1 MKGHLMRRAGG
12 IISLTGFVVAV
23 ALAASLDSPFGLTQG
38 SVEAQGRPFGSPEL
52 AQARPFG
59 SPALA
64 QGRQGGAARPATA
77 KPYTTWQSYAGG
89 AHSSQYSALDQI
101 NKKTV
106 AKLQVAWTYPLAG
119 NSIFNPVVI
128 DNVMYFPSGGA
139 LVAVDAATGKEI
151 WRKDGMAPN
160 GARGMN
166 YWESP
171 DRSDRRFIYLQ
182 RGAVVAVNAQ
192 NGELITSFGTEGR
205 VDIRDA
211 MERKPAGNVG
221 TSNPGRIFEN
231 LYIIPLPG
239 GPNYGGPPS
248 DVHAYDVRT
257 GKLAWI
263 FHVIPHEGE
272 FGYDTW
278 PEGHWKVGG
287 GGHNWS
293 EFTVD
298 EENGIAFIGF
308 GSPRYD
314 FYGGDR
320 KGNNLFANSLVALD
334 ARTGKRIWHQQ
345 LIHHDLWDFDIP
357 QSAKLLTIRQNGKP
371 RQIVAQATK
380 QGLLF
385 VFDRRT
391 GQPIWPIEERPVPQ
405 TDVPGEWTSP
415 TQPFPTKPAPFAK
428 LSFTEKDINPY
439 LPKETQEEV
448 RARLRS
454 YRNEGLYT
462 PPSFEGSV
470 SMPGHN
476 GGANFGTSAVDPDR
490 GEFYV
495 VHKSLPTVLRI
506 TLPAP
511 PRGAGPGAGGRGAGG
526 GGGGGGRGGG
536 NAIVTPEQ
544 KAELMA
550 QARVLVEN
558 AKGQRLEFGSPVSFM
573 QINFPG
579 GAMTAV
585 APPWS
590 EMVKYDLNTGEIV
603 WRIPTGV
610 QEAPPEYGIPNNTGV
625 QFPRNAPLVTAGGLV
640 FFATGPERKFRAYDR
655 DNGRELWVTSLPNGA
670 EGMPAT
676 YQVNGRQ
683 FVVLPVAQ
691 PGGTFPA
698 TFNNAARG
706 AGAGPAG
713 APPAAAPAAP
723 APAAPAAPGAAP
735 AAGAAPDGQRGGGGG
750 RGGRGG
756 GGPQLPAAYIAYA
769 LPN

>member
-1 MKGHLMRRAGG
+1 MRRAAG
-12 IISLTGFVVAV
+12 IVTLTGIAV
-23 ALAASLDSPFGLTQG
+23 AI
-38 SVEAQGRPFGSPEL
+38 
-52 AQARPFG
+52 
-59 SPALA
+59 ALA
-64 QGRQGGAARPATA
+64 TLSGQSQRAPAAA

-101 NKKTV
+101 NTKNV
-106 AKLQVAWTYPLAG
+106 AKLEVAWTFPITG

-128 DNVMYFPSGGA
+128 DGVMYAPVGGGA
-139 LVAVDAATGKEI
+139 LAAIDAATGKEI
-151 WRKDGMAPN
+151 WRKDGMAPS

-182 RGAVVAVNAQ
+182 RGDVIAVNAQ
-192 NGELITSFGTEGR
+192 NGEPITSFGTNGR
-205 VDIRDA
+205 VDLREA
-211 MERKPAGNVG
+211 MERKPAGPVG

-231 LYIIPLPG
+231 LFIIPLPG
-239 GPNYGGPPS
+239 GANYGGPPS

-278 PEGHWKVGG
+278 PEGHYKLGG

-298 EENGIAFIGF
+298 EENGIAFVGF

-320 KGNNLFANSLVALD
+320 KGNNLFANSLVAID

-345 LIHHDLWDFDIP
+345 LIHHDLWDWDIP

-371 RQIVAQATK
+371 RQVVAQATK
-380 QGLLF
+380 QGFLY
-385 VFDRRT
+385 VFDRKT
-391 GQPIWPIEERPVPQ
+391 GQPIWPIVERPVPQ
-405 TDVPGEWTSP
+405 TDVPGEWSSP
-415 TQPFPTKPAPFAK
+415 TQPFPTRPAPFAK
-428 LSFTEKDINPY
+428 QSFTEKDINPY
-439 LPKETQEEV
+439 LPKEAQEEV

-454 YRNEGLYT
+454 YRNEGLFT

-495 VHKSLPTVLRI
+495 VHKSLPTILRI
-506 TLPAP
+506 TLPAEG
-511 PRGAGPGAGGRGAGG
+511 PRGTGPGAGS
-526 GGGGGGRGGG
+526 GGGGGRGGG
-536 NAIVTPEQ
+536 NAIVTAEE
-544 KAELMA
+544 KKELMA
-550 QARVLVEN
+550 KARALVDA
-558 AKGQRLEFGSPVSFM
+558 AKGAQVQFQSPVSFM

-579 GAMTAV
+579 GAMTAA

-590 EMVKYDLNTGEIV
+590 EMVKYDLNTGDIV

-610 QEAPPEYGIPNNTGV
+610 QEAPPEYNIPNNTGV
-625 QFPRNAPLVTAGGLV
+625 QFPRNAPLVTAGGLI
-640 FFATGPERKFRAYDR
+640 FLAIGPERKVHAYDR
-655 DNGRELWVTSLPNGA
+655 ATGKELWQHSLPNGS

-691 PGGTFPA
+691 ANGTFPA
-698 TFNNAARG
+698 MFNG
-706 AGAGPAG
+706 AVGGRVAEL
-713 APPAAAPAAP
+713 APS
-723 APAAPAAPGAAP
+723 GAA
-735 AAGAAPDGQRGGGGG
+735 AAGAAPGGQPGGG
-750 RGGRGG
+750 RQGRG
-756 GGPQLPAAYIAYA
+756 GGPQLPGAYIAFA
-769 LPN
+769 LPQ

>member
-1 MKGHLMRRAGG
+1 MRRVGG
-12 IISLTGFVVAV
+12 IMSLTGIVVAI
-23 ALAASLDSPFGLTQG
+23 ALATPFDSPFGLP
-38 SVEAQGRPFGSPEL
+38 QGRL
-52 AQARPFG
+52 D
-59 SPALA
+59 A
-64 QGRQGGAARPATA
+64 QGRQGGGGRTAA

-101 NKKTV
+101 NKKNV
-106 AKLQVAWTYPLAG
+106 AKLQVAWTFPLAG

-128 DNVMYFPSGGA
+128 DNVMYFPTGGA
-139 LVAVDAATGKEI
+139 LVAVDAATGKEL
-151 WRKDGMAPN
+151 WRKDGVAPN

-205 VDIRDA
+205 VDLRDA
-211 MERKPAGNVG
+211 MERKPANPVG

-278 PEGHWKVGG
+278 PEGHYKVGG

-345 LIHHDLWDFDIP
+345 LIHHDLWDWDIP

-371 RQIVAQATK
+371 RQVVAQATK
-380 QGLLF
+380 QGFLY

-405 TDVPGEWTSP
+405 TDVPGEWTSA

-428 LSFTEKDINPY
+428 QSFTEKDINPY
-439 LPKETQEEV
+439 LPKEAQDEL
-448 RARLRS
+448 RARIRS
-454 YRNEGLYT
+454 YRNEGMFT
-462 PPSFEGSV
+462 PPSFEGSI

-506 TLPAP
+506 TMPAP
-511 PRGAGPGAGGRGAGG
+511 PRGAGPGAGAGGAGRGA

-550 QARVLVEN
+550 QARALVDA
-558 AKGQRLEFGSPVSFM
+558 AKGARVEFNSPVSFM

-579 GAMTAV
+579 GAMTAA

-610 QEAPPEYGIPNNTGV
+610 QEAPPEYKIPNNTGV
-625 QFPRNAPLVTAGGLV
+625 QFPRNAPLVTAGGLI
-640 FFATGPERKFRAYDR
+640 FLATGPERKIHAYDR
-655 DNGRELWVTSLPNGA
+655 DNGRELWQASLANGA
-670 EGMPAT
+670 EGMMAT

-691 PGGTFPA
+691 PNGTFPA
-698 TFNNAARG
+698 SFR
-706 AGAGPAG
+706 GAGPAA
-713 APPAAAPAAP
+713 APPAAAPAAAAP
-723 APAAPAAPGAAP
+723 APAGPPEA
-735 AAGAAPDGQRGGGGG
+735 GGG
-750 RGGRGG
+750 RQGRGG
-756 GGPQLPAAYIAYA
+756 GGPQLPAAYIAFA
-769 LPN
+769 LPQ

>member
-1 MKGHLMRRAGG
+1 MRKAGG
-12 IISLTGFVVAV
+12 IVTLTGIAV
-23 ALAASLDSPFGLTQG
+23 AIGLVTLAAQSAST
-38 SVEAQGRPFGSPEL
+38 SRAS
-52 AQARPFG
+52 
-59 SPALA
+59 
-64 QGRQGGAARPATA
+64 RPAAA

-101 NKKTV
+101 NTKNV
-106 AKLQVAWTYPLAG
+106 AKLDVAWSFPITG
-119 NSIFNPVVI
+119 SSIFNPVVI
-128 DNVMYFPSGGA
+128 DGVMYAPVGGGA
-139 LVAVDAATGKEI
+139 LAAIDAATGKEI
-151 WRKDGMAPN
+151 WRKEGVAPS

-166 YWESP
+166 YWESA

-182 RGAVVAVNAQ
+182 RGDVIAVNAQ
-192 NGELITSFGTEGR
+192 NGELITSFGNNGR
-205 VDIRDA
+205 VDLRDA
-211 MERKPAGNVG
+211 MDRKPAGPVG

-231 LYIIPLPG
+231 LFILPLPG
-239 GPNYGGPPS
+239 GANYGGPPS

-278 PEGHWKVGG
+278 PEGHYKVGG
-287 GGHNWS
+287 GVHNWS

-308 GSPRYD
+308 GTARYD

-320 KGNNLFANSLVALD
+320 KGNNLYANSLVAID

-345 LIHHDLWDFDIP
+345 LIHHDLWDWDIP

-371 RQIVAQATK
+371 RQVVAQATK
-380 QGLLF
+380 QGFLF
-385 VFDRRT
+385 VFDRKT
-391 GQPIWPIEERPVPQ
+391 GQPIWPIVERPVPQ
-405 TDVPGEWTSP
+405 TDIPGEWSSP

-428 LSFTEKDINPY
+428 QSFTEKDINPY
-439 LPKETQEEV
+439 LPKEAQDEV

-454 YRNEGLYT
+454 YRNEGMFT

-506 TLPAP
+506 TMPAP
-511 PRGAGPGAGGRGAGG
+511 PRGAGPGPGA

-536 NAIVTPEQ
+536 NAIVTPEE
-544 KAELMA
+544 KAALMA
-550 QARVLVEN
+550 KAKEMVDA
-558 AKGQRLEFGSPVSFM
+558 AKGERVEFNSPVSFM

-579 GAMTAV
+579 GAMTAA

-610 QEAPPEYGIPNNTGV
+610 QEAPPEYNIPNNTGV
-625 QFPRNAPLVTAGGLV
+625 QFPRNAPLVTAGGLI
-640 FFATGPERKFRAYDR
+640 FLATGPERKVHAYDR
-655 DNGRELWVTSLPNGA
+655 ATGKELWQHSLPNGA

-691 PGGTFPA
+691 ANGTFPMV
-698 TFNNAARG
+698 FNT
-706 AGAGPAG
+706 
-713 APPAAAPAAP
+713 
-723 APAAPAAPGAAP
+723 PGAAP
-735 AAGAAPDGQRGGGGG
+735 APPGGGVPPGGG
-750 RGGRGG
+750 RQGRGG
-756 GGPQLPAAYIAYA
+756 GPTVPGAYIAFA
-769 LPN
+769 LPQ

>member
-1 MKGHLMRRAGG
+1 MRRAGG
-12 IISLTGFVVAV
+12 IVSLTGAAI
-23 ALAASLDSPFGLTQG
+23 ALAMLATSFDSPLWRAQG
-38 SVEAQGRPFGSPEL
+38 SLAGQAAFAKASAFAAASADKSAPEAPQEGTARAAA
-52 AQARPFG
+52 AQ
-59 SPALA
+59 
-64 QGRQGGAARPATA
+64 
-77 KPYTTWQSYAGG
+77 PYTTWQAYAGG
-89 AHSSQYSALDQI
+89 AHSSQYSALAHI
-101 NKKTV
+101 NRNNV
-106 AKLQVAWTYPLAG
+106 SKLEVAWSYPVTG
-119 NSIFNPVVI
+119 TSIFNPVVI
-128 DNVMYFPSGGA
+128 DGIMYVPAGGGA
-139 LVAVDAATGKEI
+139 LAAIDAATGKEI
-151 WRKDGMAPN
+151 WRKDGAAPS

-182 RGAVVAVNAQ
+182 RGDVVAVNARD
-192 NGELITSFGTEGR
+192 GELITSFGINGR
-205 VDIRDA
+205 VDLREA
-211 MERKPAGNVG
+211 MERKPAGPVG

-231 LYIIPLPG
+231 LFIIPLPG
-239 GPNYGGPPS
+239 GANYGGPPS

-278 PEGHWKVGG
+278 PEGHWTRGG

-298 EENGIAFIGF
+298 EEHGIAFIGF

-320 KGNNLFANSLVALD
+320 KGNNLFANSLVAID

-345 LIHHDLWDFDIP
+345 LIHHDLWDWDIP

-371 RQIVAQATK
+371 RQVVAQATK
-380 QGLLF
+380 QGFLY
-385 VFDRRT
+385 VFDRLT

-428 LSFTEKDINPY
+428 QSFTEKDINPY
-439 LPKETQEEV
+439 LPKEAQDEL

-454 YRNEGLYT
+454 YRNEGLFT

-470 SMPGHN
+470 QMPGHN

-495 VHKSLPTVLRI
+495 VHKSLPTMIRLS
-506 TLPAP
+506 LPA
-511 PRGAGPGAGGRGAGG
+511 APGAGRAG

-536 NAIVTPEQ
+536 NTIVTAEQ

-550 QARVLVEN
+550 KAKALVD
-558 AKGQRLEFGSPVSFM
+558 AAQGAQVRFTSPVNFM
-573 QINFPG
+573 NINFEG
-579 GAMTAV
+579 GSMTAA

-610 QEAPPEYGIPNNTGV
+610 QEAPPEYKIPNDTGV
-625 QFPRNAPLVTAGGLV
+625 QFPRNAPLVTAGGLI
-640 FFATGPERKFRAYDR
+640 FLATGPERKVRAYDR
-655 DNGRELWVTSLPNGA
+655 DTGKELWVHGLPNGA

-691 PGGTFPA
+691 PNGTFPA
-698 TFNNAARG
+698 TFRAAG
-706 AGAGPAG
+706 AASPAGPAPG
-713 APPAAAPAAP
+713 
-723 APAAPAAPGAAP
+723 APGAAGAAQAGQSGG
-735 AAGAAPDGQRGGGGG
+735 AAGRQ
-750 RGGRGG
+750 GRGG
-756 GGPQLPAAYIAYA
+756 GGPALPAAYIAFA
-769 LPN
+769 LPQ

>member
-1 MKGHLMRRAGG
+1 MRKAGG
-12 IISLTGFVVAV
+12 IVTLTGIAV
-23 ALAASLDSPFGLTQG
+23 AIGFTTLAGQS
-38 SVEAQGRPFGSPEL
+38 
-52 AQARPFG
+52 
-59 SPALA
+59 
-64 QGRQGGAARPATA
+64 RPANSSRAKA

-89 AHSSQYSALDQI
+89 ADSSQYSALDQI
-101 NKKTV
+101 NTKNV
-106 AKLQVAWTYPLAG
+106 AKLDVAWSFPITG
-119 NSIFNPVVI
+119 SSIFNPVVI
-128 DNVMYFPSGGA
+128 DGVMYAPVGGGA
-139 LVAVDAATGKEI
+139 LAAIDAATGKEI
-151 WRKDGMAPN
+151 WRKEGVAPS

-166 YWESP
+166 YWESA

-182 RGAVVAVNAQ
+182 RGDVLAVNAQ
-192 NGELITSFGTEGR
+192 NGEPITSFGNNGR
-205 VDIRDA
+205 VDLRDA
-211 MERKPAGNVG
+211 MERKPAGPVG

-231 LYIIPLPG
+231 LFIIPLPG
-239 GPNYGGPPS
+239 GANYGGPPS

-278 PEGHWKVGG
+278 PEGHYKVGG
-287 GGHNWS
+287 GVHNWS

-308 GSPRYD
+308 GTARYD

-320 KGNNLFANSLVALD
+320 KGNNLYANSLVAID

-345 LIHHDLWDFDIP
+345 LIHHDLWDWDIP

-371 RQIVAQATK
+371 RQVVAQATK
-380 QGLLF
+380 QGFLF
-385 VFDRRT
+385 VFDRKT
-391 GQPIWPIEERPVPQ
+391 GQPIWPIVERPVPQ
-405 TDVPGEWTSP
+405 TDIPGEWSSP

-428 LSFTEKDINPY
+428 QSFTEKDINPY

-454 YRNEGLYT
+454 YRNEGMFT

-506 TLPAP
+506 TMPAP
-511 PRGAGPGAGGRGAGG
+511 PRGAGPGPGG

-536 NAIVTPEQ
+536 NAIVTKEE
-544 KAELMA
+544 KAQLMA
-550 QARVLVEN
+550 QAKELVDA
-558 AKGQRLEFGSPVSFM
+558 AKGERVEFNSPVSFM

-579 GAMTAV
+579 GAMTAT

-610 QEAPPEYGIPNNTGV
+610 QEAPPEYNIPNNTGV
-625 QFPRNAPLVTAGGLV
+625 QFPRNAPLVTAGGLI
-640 FFATGPERKFRAYDR
+640 FLATGPERKVHAYDR
-655 DNGRELWVTSLPNGA
+655 ATGKELWQHSLPNGA

-691 PGGTFPA
+691 ANGTFPMI
-698 TFNNAARG
+698 FN
-706 AGAGPAG
+706 
-713 APPAAAPAAP
+713 
-723 APAAPAAPGAAP
+723 APGAAP
-735 AAGAAPDGQRGGGGG
+735 APPGGGVPPGGG
-750 RGGRGG
+750 RQGRGG
-756 GGPQLPAAYIAYA
+756 GPTLPGAYIAFA
-769 LPN
+769 LPQ

>member
-1 MKGHLMRRAGG
+1 MRTVGG
-12 IISLTGFVVAV
+12 IISLTGIVVAI
-23 ALAASLDSPFGLTQG
+23 ALATPFDSPFGLP
-38 SVEAQGRPFGSPEL
+38 QGRL
-52 AQARPFG
+52 D
-59 SPALA
+59 A
-64 QGRQGGAARPATA
+64 QGRQGGGGRAAA

-101 NKKTV
+101 NKKNV
-106 AKLQVAWTYPLAG
+106 AKLQVAWTFPLAG

-128 DNVMYFPSGGA
+128 DNVMYFPTGGA
-139 LVAVDAATGKEI
+139 LVAVDAATGKEL
-151 WRKDGMAPN
+151 WRKDGVAPN

-205 VDIRDA
+205 VDLRDA
-211 MERKPAGNVG
+211 MERKPANPVG

-278 PEGHWKVGG
+278 PEGHYKVGG

-345 LIHHDLWDFDIP
+345 LIHHDLWDWDIP

-371 RQIVAQATK
+371 RQVVAQATK
-380 QGLLF
+380 QGFLY

-405 TDVPGEWTSP
+405 TDVPGEWTSA

-428 LSFTEKDINPY
+428 QSFTEKDINPY
-439 LPKETQEEV
+439 LPKEAQDEL
-448 RARLRS
+448 RARIRS
-454 YRNEGLYT
+454 YRNEGMFT
-462 PPSFEGSV
+462 PPSFEGSI

-506 TLPAP
+506 TMPAP
-511 PRGAGPGAGGRGAGG
+511 PRGAGPGAGAGGAGRGA

-536 NAIVTPEQ
+536 NAIITPEQ

-550 QARVLVEN
+550 QAKALVDA
-558 AKGQRLEFGSPVSFM
+558 AKGARVEFNSPVSFM

-579 GAMTAV
+579 GAMTAA

-610 QEAPPEYGIPNNTGV
+610 QEAPPEYKIPNNTGV
-625 QFPRNAPLVTAGGLV
+625 QFPRNAPLVTAGGLI
-640 FFATGPERKFRAYDR
+640 FLATGPERKIHAYDR
-655 DNGRELWVTSLPNGA
+655 DNGKELWQASLPNGA
-670 EGMPAT
+670 EGMMAT

-691 PGGTFPA
+691 PNGTFPA
-698 TFNNAARG
+698 SFR
-706 AGAGPAG
+706 GAGPAA
-713 APPAAAPAAP
+713 APPAAAP
-723 APAAPAAPGAAP
+723 APAAPAP
-735 AAGAAPDGQRGGGGG
+735 AGPPEAGGG
-750 RGGRGG
+750 RQGRGG
-756 GGPQLPAAYIAYA
+756 GGPQLPAAYIAFA
-769 LPN
+769 LPQ

>member
-1 MKGHLMRRAGG
+1 MV
-12 IISLTGFVVAV
+12 SLTGIAVAIVVAT
-23 ALAASLDSPFGLTQG
+23 LAG
-38 SVEAQGRPFGSPEL
+38 
-52 AQARPFG
+52 
-59 SPALA
+59 
-64 QGRQGGAARPATA
+64 QGGATRAATA

-101 NKKTV
+101 NKKNV
-106 AKLQVAWTYPLAG
+106 AKLEVAWSYPITG

-128 DNVMYFPSGGA
+128 DGVMYAPVGGGA
-139 LVAVDAATGKEI
+139 LAAINAATGKEI
-151 WRKDGMAPN
+151 WRKEGVAPT

-171 DRSDRRFIYLQ
+171 DRSDRRFVYLQ
-182 RGAVVAVNAQ
+182 RGDIIAVNAQ
-192 NGELITSFGTEGR
+192 NGELITSFGNNGR
-205 VDIRDA
+205 VDIREA
-211 MERKPAGNVG
+211 MERKPAGPVN

-231 LYIIPLPG
+231 LFILPLPG

-278 PEGHWKVGG
+278 PEGHYKVGG

-308 GSPRYD
+308 GTARYD

-320 KGNNLFANSLVALD
+320 KGNNLFANSLVAID

-345 LIHHDLWDFDIP
+345 LIHHDLWDYDIP

-371 RQIVAQATK
+371 RQVVAQATK
-380 QGLLF
+380 QGFLY
-385 VFDRRT
+385 VFDRKS
-391 GQPIWPIEERPVPQ
+391 GQPIWPIVERPVPQ
-405 TDVPGEWTSP
+405 TDIPGEWSSP

-428 LSFTEKDINPY
+428 QSFTEKDINPY
-439 LPKETQEEV
+439 LPKEAQEEV

-454 YRNEGLYT
+454 YRNEGLFT

-495 VHKSLPTVLRI
+495 VHKSLPTVDRI
-506 TLPAP
+506 TMPAP
-511 PRGAGPGAGGRGAGG
+511 PRGAGPGPGAGRGAGAPGGAGAAGGG

-536 NAIVTPEQ
+536 NALVTPEQ

-550 QARVLVEN
+550 QAKELVAAAA
-558 AKGQRLEFGSPVSFM
+558 AKGERVEFGSPVSFM
-573 QINFPG
+573 NINFAG
-579 GAMTAV
+579 GSMTAV

-590 EMVKYDLNTGEIV
+590 EIVKYDLNTGDIV
-603 WRIPTGV
+603 WRVPAGV
-610 QEAPPEYGIPNNTGV
+610 QEAPPEYNIPNNTGV
-625 QFPRNAPLVTAGGLV
+625 QFPRNAPLVTAGGLLFLAV
-640 FFATGPERKFRAYDR
+640 GPERKIHAYDR
-655 DNGRELWVTSLPNGA
+655 DNGKELWQHGLPNGA

-691 PGGTFPA
+691 ANGTFPA
-698 TFNNAARG
+698 TFNNAGAARG
-706 AGAGPAG
+706 AGPAAGG
-713 APPAAAPAAP
+713 PPAAAA
-723 APAAPAAPGAAP
+723 APAAPAAPGAAGGQ
-735 AAGAAPDGQRGGGGG
+735 AAGGG
-750 RGGRGG
+750 RQGRGG
-756 GGPQLPAAYIAYA
+756 GGPQLPTAYIAFA
-769 LPN
+769 LPQ

>member
-1 MKGHLMRRAGG
+1 MRRVGG
-12 IISLTGFVVAV
+12 IVSLTAIAV
-23 ALAASLDSPFGLTQG
+23 AIALAT
-38 SVEAQGRPFGSPEL
+38 L
-52 AQARPFG
+52 AGQARQSG
-59 SPALA
+59 TS
-64 QGRQGGAARPATA
+64 RATA

-101 NKKTV
+101 DKKNV
-106 AKLQVAWTYPLAG
+106 AKLDVAWSFPIAG
-119 NSIFNPVVI
+119 ASIFNPVVV
-128 DNVMYFPSGGA
+128 DGVMYAPVGGGA
-139 LVAVDAATGKEI
+139 LAAIDAATGKEI
-151 WRKDGMAPN
+151 WRKEGAAPS

-182 RGAVVAVNAQ
+182 RGDVIAVNAQ
-192 NGELITSFGTEGR
+192 NGELITSFGNNGR
-205 VDIRDA
+205 VDLRAA
-211 MERKPAGNVG
+211 MERPPAGPVS

-231 LYIIPLPG
+231 LFILPLPG
-239 GPNYGGPPS
+239 GPSYGGPPA

-278 PEGHWKVGG
+278 PEGHYKVGG

-298 EENGIAFIGF
+298 EENGIAFVGF

-320 KGNNLFANSLVALD
+320 KGNNLFANSLVAID

-345 LIHHDLWDFDIP
+345 LIHHDLWDYDIP

-371 RQIVAQATK
+371 RQVVAQATK
-380 QGLLF
+380 QGFLY
-385 VFDRRT
+385 VFDRKT
-391 GQPIWPIEERPVPQ
+391 GQPIWPIVERPVPQ
-405 TDVPGEWTSP
+405 SDIPGEWSSP

-428 LSFTEKDINPY
+428 QSFTEKDINPY
-439 LPKETQEEV
+439 LPKDAQDEV

-454 YRNEGLYT
+454 YRNEGLFT

-490 GEFYV
+490 GEFYI
-495 VHKSLPTVLRI
+495 VHKSLPTVDRI

-511 PRGAGPGAGGRGAGG
+511 PRGAGAGGRGAGAGG

-550 QARVLVEN
+550 KAKDLVAAANGARV
-558 AKGQRLEFGSPVSFM
+558 EFSSPVSFM
-573 QINFPG
+573 QINFAG
-579 GAMTAV
+579 GAMTAA

-590 EMVKYDLNTGEIV
+590 EMVKYDLNTGDIV

-610 QEAPPEYGIPNNTGV
+610 QEAPPEYNIPNTTGV
-625 QFPRNAPLVTAGGLV
+625 QFPRNAPLVTAGGLI
-640 FFATGPERKFRAYDR
+640 FLATGPERKIHAYDR
-655 DNGRELWVTSLPNGA
+655 DNGKELWQHSLPNGA

-683 FVVLPVAQ
+683 FVVLSVAQ
-691 PGGTFPA
+691 STGTFPA
-698 TFNNAARG
+698 TFNNPGAAR
-706 AGAGPAG
+706 AAGPAPD
-713 APPAAAPAAP
+713 APP
-723 APAAPAAPGAAP
+723 APGAAP
-735 AAGAAPDGQRGGGGG
+735 GGQPGQPGAGGG
-750 RGGRGG
+750 RQGRGG
-756 GGPQLPAAYIAYA
+756 GGPQLPSAYIAFA
-769 LPN
+769 LP

>member
-1 MKGHLMRRAGG
+1 MRRAAG
-12 IISLTGFVVAV
+12 IISLTGIAV
-23 ALAASLDSPFGLTQG
+23 AIGLVSLAG
-38 SVEAQGRPFGSPEL
+38 
-52 AQARPFG
+52 QA
-59 SPALA
+59 
-64 QGRQGGAARPATA
+64 RQGGAGRAAAPRPH
-77 KPYTTWQSYAGG
+77 TTWQSYAGG

-101 NKKTV
+101 NRQNV
-106 AKLQVAWTYPLAG
+106 AKLQVAWSYPITG
-119 NSIFNPVVI
+119 NSIFNPVVV
-128 DNVMYFPSGGA
+128 DGVLYAPVGGGA
-139 LVAVDAATGKEI
+139 LAAIDAATGREI
-151 WRKDGMAPN
+151 WRKDGAAPS

-182 RGAVVAVNAQ
+182 RGDVIAVNARD
-192 NGELITSFGTEGR
+192 GELITSFGTNGR
-205 VDIRDA
+205 VDLREA
-211 MERKPAGNVG
+211 MARKPLGPVG
-221 TSNPGRIFEN
+221 TSNPGRIFDD
-231 LYIIPLPG
+231 LFIIPLPG
-239 GPNYGGPPS
+239 GASYGGPPS

-278 PEGHWKVGG
+278 PEGHYKVGG

-298 EENGIAFIGF
+298 EENGIAFVGF

-320 KGNNLFANSLVALD
+320 KGNNLFANSLVAID
-334 ARTGKRIWHQQ
+334 ARTGRRLWHQQ
-345 LIHHDLWDFDIP
+345 LIHHDLWDWDIP

-371 RQIVAQATK
+371 RQVVAQATK
-380 QGLLF
+380 QGFLY

-415 TQPFPTKPAPFAK
+415 TQPFPTKPAPFARQ
-428 LSFTEKDINPY
+428 SFTEKDINPY
-439 LPKETQEEV
+439 LPKEAQDEL
-448 RARLRS
+448 RARLRT
-454 YRNEGLYT
+454 YRNEGLFT

-470 SMPGHN
+470 QMPGHN

-490 GEFYV
+490 GEFYI
-495 VHKSLPTVLRI
+495 VHKSLPTMIRI
-506 TLPAP
+506 ALP
-511 PRGAGPGAGGRGAGG
+511 RGTGAGPGG

-536 NAIVTPEQ
+536 NTIVTPEQ
-544 KAELMA
+544 KAELTA
-550 QARVLVEN
+550 QARQLVDA
-558 AKGQRLEFGSPVSFM
+558 AKGGRVEFTSPVSFM
-573 QINFPG
+573 NINFTG
-579 GAMTAV
+579 GSMTAS

-610 QEAPPEYGIPNNTGV
+610 QEAPPEYNIPNDTGV
-625 QFPRNAPLVTAGGLV
+625 QFPRNAPLVTAGGLI
-640 FFATGPERKFRAYDR
+640 FLATGPERKVRAYDR
-655 DNGRELWVTSLPNGA
+655 DTGKELWVHGLPNGA

-691 PGGTFPA
+691 ANGTFPA
-698 TFNNAARG
+698 SFSSGA
-706 AGAGPAG
+706 AGAAG
-713 APPAAAPAAP
+713 QARE
-723 APAAPAAPGAAP
+723 GAP
-735 AAGAAPDGQRGGGGG
+735 AAGAAPGGQPGAAGG
-750 RGGRGG
+750 RQGRGG
-756 GGPQLPAAYIAYA
+756 GPVLPGAYMAFA
-769 LPN
+769 LPQ

>member
-1 MKGHLMRRAGG
+1 MRRVGG
-12 IISLTGFVVAV
+12 VVSLTGIAV
-23 ALAASLDSPFGLTQG
+23 AI
-38 SVEAQGRPFGSPEL
+38 
-52 AQARPFG
+52 
-59 SPALA
+59 ALA
-64 QGRQGGAARPATA
+64 TLAGQSRPASSNSTSRASAA

-101 NKKTV
+101 NTKNV
-106 AKLQVAWTYPLAG
+106 AKLEVAWSFPITG

-128 DNVMYFPSGGA
+128 DGVMYAPVGGGA
-139 LVAVDAATGKEI
+139 LAAIDAATGKEI
-151 WRKDGMAPN
+151 WRKEGVAPS

-182 RGAVVAVNAQ
+182 RGDVIAVNAQ
-192 NGELITSFGTEGR
+192 NGEPITSFGTNGR
-205 VDIRDA
+205 VDLREA
-211 MERKPAGNVG
+211 MERKPAGPVG

-231 LYIIPLPG
+231 LFIIPLPG
-239 GPNYGGPPS
+239 GANYGGPPS

-278 PEGHWKVGG
+278 PEGHYKLGG

-293 EFTVD
+293 EFTID
-298 EENGIAFIGF
+298 EEDGIAFVGF

-320 KGNNLFANSLVALD
+320 KGNNLFANSLVAID

-345 LIHHDLWDFDIP
+345 LIHHDLWDWDIP

-371 RQIVAQATK
+371 RQVVAQATK
-380 QGLLF
+380 QGFLY
-385 VFDRRT
+385 VFDRKT
-391 GQPIWPIEERPVPQ
+391 GQPIWPIVERPVPQ

-428 LSFTEKDINPY
+428 QSFTEKDINPY
-439 LPKETQEEV
+439 LPKEAQEEV

-454 YRNEGLYT
+454 YRNEGMFT

-495 VHKSLPTVLRI
+495 VHKSLPTILRI
-506 TLPAP
+506 TMPAP
-511 PRGAGPGAGGRGAGG
+511 PRGAGPGPGR

-536 NAIVTPEQ
+536 NAIVTPAE

-550 QARVLVEN
+550 KAKALVEE
-558 AKGQRLEFGSPVSFM
+558 AKGGQVQFTSPVSFM

-579 GAMTAV
+579 GAMTAA

-590 EMVKYDLNTGEIV
+590 EMVKYDLNTGDIV
-603 WRIPTGV
+603 WRIPTGE
-610 QEAPPEYGIPNNTGV
+610 QEAPPEYNIPNNTGV
-625 QFPRNAPLVTAGGLV
+625 QFPRNAPLVTAGGLI
-640 FFATGPERKFRAYDR
+640 FLAIGPERKVHAYDR
-655 DNGRELWVTSLPNGA
+655 ASGKELWQHSLPNGS

-691 PGGTFPA
+691 ANGTFPA
-698 TFNNAARG
+698 MFNGAVGGRVAELGPAA
-706 AGAGPAG
+706 PAG
-713 APPAAAPAAP
+713 AP
-723 APAAPAAPGAAP
+723 
-735 AAGAAPDGQRGGGGG
+735 AGAGG
-750 RGGRGG
+750 RQGRG
-756 GGPQLPAAYIAYA
+756 GGPQLPGAYIAFA
-769 LPN
+769 LPQSTN

>member
-1 MKGHLMRRAGG
+1 MRRVGG
-12 IISLTGFVVAV
+12 IVVLSVFAV
-23 ALAASLDSPFGLTQG
+23 AIALATPFDSPFGL
-38 SVEAQGRPFGSPEL
+38 AQGRL
-52 AQARPFG
+52 AAQAQP
-59 SPALA
+59 
-64 QGRQGGAARPATA
+64 GGTNRAAA
-77 KPYTTWQSYAGG
+77 KPYTTWHSYAGG
-89 AHSSQYSALDQI
+89 GHSSQYSALDQI
-101 NKKTV
+101 NRKNV
-106 AKLQVAWTYPLAG
+106 GKLQVAWTFPITG
-119 NSIFNPVVI
+119 TSIFNPVII
-128 DNVMYFPSGGA
+128 DGVMYAPVGGGA
-139 LVAVDAATGKEI
+139 LAAIDAATGKEI
-151 WRKDGMAPN
+151 WRKDGMAPS
-160 GARGMN
+160 GQRGMN

-182 RGAVVAVNAQ
+182 RGDVIAVNAQ
-192 NGELITSFGTEGR
+192 NGELITSFGNNGR
-205 VDIRDA
+205 VDVREA
-211 MERKPAGNVG
+211 MERKPAGAVG
-221 TSNPGRIFEN
+221 TSNPGRIVGN
-231 LYIIPLPG
+231 LFILPLPG

-272 FGYDTW
+272 FGADTW
-278 PEGHWKVGG
+278 PEGHWRRGG

-298 EENGIAFIGF
+298 EENGIVFVGF

-320 KGNNLFANSLVALD
+320 PGNNLFANSLVAID

-345 LIHHDLWDFDIP
+345 LIHHDLWDWDIP

-371 RQIVAQATK
+371 RQVVAQATK
-380 QGLLF
+380 QGFLY

-391 GQPIWPIEERPVPQ
+391 GQPIWPIEERRVPQ

-415 TQPFPTKPAPFAK
+415 TQPFPTRPAPFAK
-428 LSFTEKDINPY
+428 QSFTEKDINPY
-439 LPKETQEEV
+439 LPKETQDEV

-454 YRNEGLYT
+454 YRNEGLFT

-470 SMPGHN
+470 QMPGHN

-506 TLPAP
+506 SLPAA
-511 PRGAGPGAGGRGAGG
+511 PRGAGAGPGG

-550 QARVLVEN
+550 KAKEIVDAAKGARV
-558 AKGQRLEFGSPVSFM
+558 EFSSPVSFM

-579 GAMTAV
+579 GAMTAA

-590 EMVKYDLNTGEIV
+590 EMVKYDLNTGDIV

-610 QEAPPEYGIPNNTGV
+610 QEAPPEYKIPNNTGV
-625 QFPRNAPLVTAGGLV
+625 QFPRNAPLVTAGGLI
-640 FFATGPERKFRAYDR
+640 FLATGPERKVRAYDR
-655 DNGRELWVTSLPNGA
+655 DNGKELWVHSLPNGA

-691 PGGTFPA
+691 AGGTFPA
-698 TFNNAARG
+698 TFN
-706 AGAGPAG
+706 AGGGRAAGPG
-713 APPAAAPAAP
+713 PGGPPAAAAAPAAP
-723 APAAPAAPGAAP
+723 APGGPPEAAAAPG
-735 AAGAAPDGQRGGGGG
+735 GGQGGRGGG
-750 RGGRGG
+750 RQGRGG
-756 GGPQLPAAYIAYA
+756 GGPA
-769 LPN
+769 LPSAFIAFALPQ

>member
-1 MKGHLMRRAGG
+1 MRRAGG
-12 IISLTGFVVAV
+12 IVSLTGIAV
-23 ALAASLDSPFGLTQG
+23 AIALATLAGQS
-38 SVEAQGRPFGSPEL
+38 RPFDSRL
-52 AQARPFG
+52 
-59 SPALA
+59 ALA
-64 QGRQGGAARPATA
+64 QGRPAGTSRATA

-101 NKKTV
+101 NKKNV
-106 AKLQVAWTYPLAG
+106 AKLAVAWSVPITG

-128 DNVMYFPSGGA
+128 DGVMYVPVGGGA
-139 LVAVDAATGKEI
+139 LAAIDAATGNEI
-151 WRKDGMAPN
+151 WRKEGVAPS

-166 YWESP
+166 YWESA

-182 RGAVVAVNAQ
+182 RGDVIAVNAQ
-192 NGELITSFGTEGR
+192 NGEIITSFGNNGR
-205 VDIRDA
+205 VDLRDA
-211 MERKPAGNVG
+211 MERKPAGPVG

-231 LYIIPLPG
+231 LFIIPLPG
-239 GPNYGGPPS
+239 GPSYGGPPS

-278 PEGHWKVGG
+278 PEGHYKLGG

-298 EENGIAFIGF
+298 EENGIAFVGF

-320 KGNNLFANSLVALD
+320 KGNNLFANSLVAID

-345 LIHHDLWDFDIP
+345 LIHHDLWDWDIP

-371 RQIVAQATK
+371 RQVVAQATK
-380 QGLLF
+380 QGFLY
-385 VFDRRT
+385 VFDRKT
-391 GQPIWPIEERPVPQ
+391 GQPIWPIVERPVPQ
-405 TDVPGEWTSP
+405 TDVPGEWSSP

-428 LSFTEKDINPY
+428 QSFTEKDINPY
-439 LPKETQEEV
+439 LPKEAQDEV

-454 YRNEGLYT
+454 YRNEGMFT

-506 TLPAP
+506 TMPAP
-511 PRGAGPGAGGRGAGG
+511 PRGAGPGAGR

-536 NAIVTPEQ
+536 NVIVTPEQ

-550 QARVLVEN
+550 KAKELVDA
-558 AKGQRLEFGSPVSFM
+558 AKGSQVQFQSPVSFM

-579 GAMTAV
+579 GAMTAA

-590 EMVKYDLNTGEIV
+590 EMVKYDLNTGDIA

-610 QEAPPEYGIPNNTGV
+610 QEAPPEYNIPNNTGV
-625 QFPRNAPLVTAGGLV
+625 QFPRNAPLVTAGGLIFLAV
-640 FFATGPERKFRAYDR
+640 GPERKVHAYDR
-655 DNGRELWVTSLPNGA
+655 DTGKELWQHSLPNGA

-691 PGGTFPA
+691 ANGTFPA
-698 TFNNAARG
+698 IFT
-706 AGAGPAG
+706 P
-713 APPAAAPAAP
+713 
-723 APAAPAAPGAAP
+723 PGAAP
-735 AAGAAPDGQRGGGGG
+735 AGPPAGGGG
-750 RGGRGG
+750 RQGRG
-756 GGPQLPAAYIAYA
+756 GGPQLPGAYIAFA
-769 LPN
+769 LPQPSN

>member
-1 MKGHLMRRAGG
+1 MRRAGG
-12 IISLTGFVVAV
+12 IVTLTGIAVAV
-23 ALAASLDSPFGLTQG
+23 GLATLAGQS
-38 SVEAQGRPFGSPEL
+38 RPTNSS
-52 AQARPFG
+52 RT
-59 SPALA
+59 S
-64 QGRQGGAARPATA
+64 A

-101 NKKTV
+101 NTKNV
-106 AKLQVAWTYPLAG
+106 AKLEVAWSLPITG

-128 DNVMYFPSGGA
+128 DGVMYAPVGGGA
-139 LVAVDAATGKEI
+139 LAAIDAATGKEI
-151 WRKDGMAPN
+151 WRKEGVAPS

-182 RGAVVAVNAQ
+182 RGDVIAVNAQ
-192 NGELITSFGTEGR
+192 NGEMITSFGNNGR
-205 VDIRDA
+205 VDLRDA
-211 MERKPAGNVG
+211 MERKPPGPVG

-231 LYIIPLPG
+231 LFIIPLPG
-239 GPNYGGPPS
+239 GANYGGPPS

-278 PEGHWKVGG
+278 PEGHYKVGG

-298 EENGIAFIGF
+298 EENAIAFVGF

-320 KGNNLFANSLVALD
+320 KGNNLFANSLVAID

-345 LIHHDLWDFDIP
+345 LIHHDLWDWDIP

-371 RQIVAQATK
+371 RQVVAQATK
-380 QGLLF
+380 QGFLY
-385 VFDRRT
+385 VFDRKT
-391 GQPIWPIEERPVPQ
+391 GQPIWPIVERPVPQ
-405 TDVPGEWTSP
+405 TDVPGEWSSP

-428 LSFTEKDINPY
+428 QSFTEKDINPY
-439 LPKETQEEV
+439 LPKEAQDEV

-454 YRNEGLYT
+454 YRNEGMFT

-495 VHKSLPTVLRI
+495 VHKSLPTILRI
-506 TLPAP
+506 TMPAP
-511 PRGAGPGAGGRGAGG
+511 PGAGRG

-536 NAIVTPEQ
+536 NAIVTPEE

-550 QARVLVEN
+550 KAKELVGAAN
-558 AKGQRLEFGSPVSFM
+558 GGQVQFQSPVSFM
-573 QINFPG
+573 QINFAG
-579 GAMTAV
+579 GAMTAA

-590 EMVKYDLNTGEIV
+590 EMVKYDLNSGDIV

-610 QEAPPEYGIPNNTGV
+610 QEAPPEYNIPNNTGV
-625 QFPRNAPLVTAGGLV
+625 QFPRNAPLVTAGGLI
-640 FFATGPERKFRAYDR
+640 FLAIGPERKVHAYDR
-655 DNGRELWVTSLPNGA
+655 ATGKELWQHSLPNGA

-683 FVVLPVAQ
+683 FVVLSVAQ
-691 PGGTFPA
+691 ANGTFPA
-698 TFNNAARG
+698 MFNG
-706 AGAGPAG
+706 AVGGRVAELGPG
-713 APPAAAPAAP
+713 GP
-723 APAAPAAPGAAP
+723 P
-735 AAGAAPDGQRGGGGG
+735 AAGAAQGGQPGG
-750 RGGRGG
+750 RQGRS
-756 GGPQLPAAYIAYA
+756 GGPALPGAYIAFA
-769 LPN
+769 LPQSTN

>member
-1 MKGHLMRRAGG
+1 
-12 IISLTGFVVAV
+12 VAV
-23 ALAASLDSPFGLTQG
+23 ALAT
-38 SVEAQGRPFGSPEL
+38 L
-52 AQARPFG
+52 AGQSKPAGPAR
-59 SPALA
+59 
-64 QGRQGGAARPATA
+64 AAT

-106 AKLQVAWTYPLAG
+106 AKLQVAWSFPITG
-119 NSIFNPVVI
+119 TSIFNPIVV
-128 DNVMYFPSGGA
+128 DGVMYAPVGGGA
-139 LVAVDAATGKEI
+139 LAAIDAATGKEI
-151 WRKDGMAPN
+151 WRKEGMAPS

-182 RGAVVAVNAQ
+182 RGDVIAVNAQ
-192 NGELITSFGTEGR
+192 NGELITSFGNNGR
-205 VDIRDA
+205 VDIREA
-211 MERKPAGNVG
+211 MERKPAGAVG

-231 LYIIPLPG
+231 LFIIPLPG

-272 FGYDTW
+272 FGADTW
-278 PEGHWKVGG
+278 PEGHWRRGG

-298 EENGIAFIGF
+298 EENGIAFVGF
-308 GSPRYD
+308 GSPRFD

-320 KGNNLFANSLVALD
+320 KGNNLFASSLVAID
-334 ARTGKRIWHQQ
+334 ARSGKRIWHHQ
-345 LIHHDLWDFDIP
+345 LIHHDLWDWDIP

-371 RQIVAQATK
+371 RQVVAQATK
-380 QGLLF
+380 QGFLF

-391 GQPIWPIEERPVPQ
+391 GEPIWPIEERPVPQ

-415 TQPFPTKPAPFAK
+415 TQPFPTKPAPFARQ
-428 LSFTEKDINPY
+428 SFTEKDINPY
-439 LPKETQEEV
+439 LPKEAQEEL
-448 RARLRS
+448 RTRLRS
-454 YRNEGLYT
+454 YRNEGLFT

-470 SMPGHN
+470 QMPGHN

-495 VHKSLPTVLRI
+495 VHKSLPTMIRI
-506 TLPAP
+506 SLPAA
-511 PRGAGPGAGGRGAGG
+511 PRGAGAGGGRGA
-526 GGGGGGRGGG
+526 GGGGRGGG

-550 QARVLVEN
+550 KAKEIVDA
-558 AKGQRLEFGSPVSFM
+558 AKGERVEFTSPVNFM
-573 QINFPG
+573 NINFPG
-579 GAMTAV
+579 GSMTAS

-610 QEAPPEYGIPNNTGV
+610 QEAPPEYNIPNNTGV
-625 QFPRNAPLVTAGGLV
+625 QFPRNAPLVTAGGLI
-640 FFATGPERKFRAYDR
+640 FLATGPERKVRAYDR
-655 DNGRELWVTSLPNGA
+655 DTGKELWVHSLPNGA

-691 PGGTFPA
+691 SGGTFPA
-698 TFNNAARG
+698 TFNNAGSAR
-706 AGAGPAG
+706 AAGPGPGGPPAGPGAG
-713 APPAAAPAAP
+713 APPAAPAGP
-723 APAAPAAPGAAP
+723 APGGPPQAAAAPGGQP
-735 AAGAAPDGQRGGGGG
+735 GGDGRAGGGG
-750 RGGRGG
+750 RQGRGG
-756 GGPQLPAAYIAYA
+756 GGPA
-769 LPN
+769 LPSAFIAFALPQ